1 MKVINPVIFKSD
13 GTFTGTYPNGGYF
26 SKSGIWTLSA
36 SNTRR
41 ISYESTA
48 RALIEDYAVNLIT
61 HSENFTHW
69 DGSAEIGTVHTAPPE
84 QLEENFLAVGIDMT
98 EIKDTSTSDATYRG
112 LTVPIAND
120 SNIYFASIFI
130 QQFGAD
136 NSANL
141 HLSMSGGSIAVSMW
155 LIIDFNL
162 RMVGSYPLRCINEEL
177 GLFRAEIPVQNNATG
192 NTTFTFGIYPS
203 GSTPTEIKS
212 ILAGGAQLEK
222 NSIGATSYIK
232 SEQERTNL
240 LTYSEDFTHW
250 SGDASLLSSFI
261 DPVTGI
267 NMSVLEDDNTGSQEL
282 IYQNISVPNDS
293 ADYLLSI
300 FLRRY
305 RGKDI
310 VTLSIIFDTGGTL
323 IRRDCHVNFYT
334 RLVTDVPTGTVIG
347 KLTTV
352 DPDWLNSDVME
363 LVKVF
368 FYFSNNST
376 GNTNCRVEIRPA
388 EYVSSETG
396 GVCAGGVQLE
406 KNVSSGGGYIKT
418 LASPVTTYS
427 SHFRNQDVNSK
438 NYYCSIP
445 EPDYENG
452 EALWFYSTNYVPGDR
467 CIAYTDTLVNGAPGY
482 RFNVYL

>member
-1 MKVINPVIFKSD
+1 
-13 GTFTGTYPNGGYF
+13 
-26 SKSGIWTLSA
+26 
-36 SNTRR
+36 
-41 ISYESTA
+41 
-48 RALIEDYAVNLIT
+48 
-61 HSENFTHW
+61 
-69 DGSAEIGTVHTAPPE
+69 
-84 QLEENFLAVGIDMT
+84 
-98 EIKDTSTSDATYRG
+98 
-112 LTVPIAND
+112 
-120 SNIYFASIFI
+120 
-130 QQFGAD
+130 
-136 NSANL
+136 
-141 HLSMSGGSIAVSMW
+141 
-155 LIIDFNL
+155 
-162 RMVGSYPLRCINEEL
+162 
-177 GLFRAEIPVQNNATG
+177 
-192 NTTFTFGIYPS
+192 
-203 GSTPTEIKS
+203 
-212 ILAGGAQLEK
+212 
-222 NSIGATSYIK
+222 
-232 SEQERTNL
+232 
-240 LTYSEDFTHW
+240 
-250 SGDASLLSSFI
+250 
-261 DPVTGI
+261 
-267 NMSVLEDDNTGSQEL
+267 MSVLEDDNTGSQEL

-293 ADYLLSI
+293 ADFLLSI

-427 SHFRNQDVNSK
+427 SHFVIRMLTVKTTIVQFQNLITKMEKPYGFIVQIMFLV
-438 NYYCSIP
+438 Y
-445 EPDYENG
+445 
-452 EALWFYSTNYVPGDR
+452 R
-467 CIAYTDTLVNGAPGY
+467 CIAYTDTLINGAPGY
-482 RFNVYL
+482 RFNYIYECVEANTNYPPPGSIDVLDSKWILVGPANRWALLDTELNTVATKSQEQDLVFVYHTQSLASSSVALLNLSAPLVSVVVTKKSKVIYELAIDIPA